1 MEAMSYLHSKNV
13 YFGDM
18 KPENLLV
25 FRDYKV
31 KLGDFGVSIKLPD
44 DIKDTTEV
52 NLKGLTEKFC
62 TPYLKKCFYDESP
75 VYKKDLWENDS
86 FSLYR
91 TFLIIFLKFE

>member
-31 KLGDFGVSIKLPD
+31 KLGDFGVSMKLPD
-44 DIKDTTEV
+44 DTKEDTEFI
-52 NLKGLTEKFC
+52 LKGLTKQ
-62 TPYLKKCFYDESP
+62 
-75 VYKKDLWENDS
+75 
-86 FSLYR
+86 FS
-91 TFLIIFLKFE
+91 T